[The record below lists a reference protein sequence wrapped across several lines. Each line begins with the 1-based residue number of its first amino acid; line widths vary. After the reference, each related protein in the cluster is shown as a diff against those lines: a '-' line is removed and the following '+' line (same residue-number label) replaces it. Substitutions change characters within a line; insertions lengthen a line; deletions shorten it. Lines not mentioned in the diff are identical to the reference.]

1 MQRVIII
8 SVMEIWV
15 VRVVTGTVVAW
26 TMAVAVGSVIGTITI
41 IV

>member
-26 TMAVAVGSVIGTITI
+26 TVAVGSVIRTITI